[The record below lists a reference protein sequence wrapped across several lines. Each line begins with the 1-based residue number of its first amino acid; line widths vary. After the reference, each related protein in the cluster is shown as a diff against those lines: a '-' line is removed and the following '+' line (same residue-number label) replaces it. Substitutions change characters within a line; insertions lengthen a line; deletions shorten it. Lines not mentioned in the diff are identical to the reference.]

1 MFDLVRMKS
10 KPGAAQCRSASAEQE
25 TIYLWQT
32 HGMRN
37 KTRDLLGWKLNR
49 VFVVHT
55 PVDPFFIIDI
65 RQQMQYGPL
74 YIRRRR
80 EISDPLGIGSTK
92 LLIRNV
98 ENKRM
103 IRPKPVVLINEMAG
117 DRSIPITAEDDG
129 FYLIRKTHSRSVRY
143 PL

>member
-1 MFDLVRMKS
+1 MKS
-10 KPGAAQCRSASAEQE
+10 KPRAAQCRPASAKQE

-37 KTRDLLGWKLNR
+37 ETGDLVCGKLNR

-55 PVDPFFIIDI
+55 PVDPFFIIDV

-74 YIRRRR
+74 YIRRGR

-117 DRSIPITAEDDG
+117 DRSISITTYDDG
-129 FYLIRKTHSRSVRY
+129 FYL
-143 PL
+143 

>member
-1 MFDLVRMKS
+1 MKS

-25 TIYLWQT
+25 TIYLRQA

-55 PVDPFFIIDI
+55 PVDPFFVIDV

-74 YIRRRR
+74 YIRGRR
-80 EISDPLGIGSTK
+80 EILDPVGVLSAM
-92 LLIRNV
+92 LLLVDVN
-98 ENKRM
+98 NKGM
-103 IRPKPVVLINEMAG
+103 IRPKPVIL
-117 DRSIPITAEDDG
+117 
-129 FYLIRKTHSRSVRY
+129 KK
-143 PL
+143 

>member
-1 MFDLVRMKS
+1 MKS
-10 KPGAAQCRSASAEQE
+10 KPGAAQCRSASAKQE
-25 TIYLWQT
+25 TIYLRQA

-37 KTRDLLGWKLNR
+37 ETGDLVYGKLNR

-55 PVDPFFIIDI
+55 PVDPLFVIDVCE
-65 RQQMQYGPL
+65 QMQHGPL
-74 YIRRRR
+74 YIRRGR
-80 EISDPLGIGSTK
+80 EISDPLGVGSAK

-117 DRSIPITAEDDG
+117 DRSIPITGEHDR
-129 FYLIRKTHSRSVRY
+129 FYSIRKIHSRNARY
-143 PL
+143 LL

>member
-1 MFDLVRMKS
+1 MKS
-10 KPGAAQCRSASAEQE
+10 KPRAAQCRPASAKQE

-37 KTRDLLGWKLNR
+37 ETGDLVCGKLNR

-55 PVDPFFIIDI
+55 PVDPFFIIDV

-74 YIRRRR
+74 YIRRGR

-98 ENKRM
+98 ENRRM
-103 IRPKPVVLINEMAG
+103 IRPKLVVLINEMAG
-117 DRSIPITAEDDG
+117 DCFISITTYDDG
-129 FYLIRKTHSRSVRY
+129 CYFIRKTHNRSAQ
-143 PL
+143 

>member
-1 MFDLVRMKS
+1 IFDLVRMKS

-25 TIYLWQT
+25 TIYLRQT

-49 VFVVHT
+49 VFVVHR
-55 PVDPFFIIDI
+55 PVDPLFVIDVCE
-65 RQQMQYGPL
+65 QMQHGPL
-74 YIRRRR
+74 NIRGRR
-80 EISDPLGIGSTK
+80 EILDPVGVGSAK
-92 LLIRNV
+92 LLVGNV

-117 DRSIPITAEDDG
+117 DRSIPITGEHDR
-129 FYLIRKTHSRSVRY
+129 FYSIRKIHSRNARY
-143 PL
+143 LL